1 MTERLRNWI
10 PACAGMT
17 SLLLVSCTVG
27 PDYRRP
33 DIDLPKD
40 FGVAQSAAAL
50 PAKWWSLFNDPVLDR
65 LVDEALA
72 ANRNLRVAAERV
84 EEARAQLTIARA
96 ALWPDA
102 GVEGKVSK
110 QRVSGLT
117 VGAGLPANAPLQTDT
132 RRLVLTAAWELDFWG
147 KFRRATEAARAELA
161 ASEAGRDAIRNSLT
175 GDVIRAY
182 FELQAIDR
190 RREVALRTLDAQRQ
204 SFDMHKVRYDAGA
217 VSELELRQVEAERAA
232 AEALVPRLEQQRV
245 SQEGVLA

>member
-1 MTERLRNWI
+1 MTERKRYWA
-10 PACAGMT
+10 PAYAGVT

-33 DIDLPKD
+33 DVDLPKD

-50 PAKWWSLFNDPVLDR
+50 PAKWWALFNDPVLDR

-102 GVEGKVSK
+102 GVEAKAS
-110 QRVSGLT
+110 RDRISALT
-117 VGAGLPANAPLQTDT
+117 AGFGLPPGVPLQTDT
-132 RRLVLTAAWELDFWG
+132 RRLVFTAAWELDFWG

-182 FELQAIDR
+182 F
-190 RREVALRTLDAQRQ
+190 
-204 SFDMHKVRYDAGA
+204 
-217 VSELELRQVEAERAA
+217 
-232 AEALVPRLEQQRV
+232 
-245 SQEGVLA
+245 